1 VINFFVCVWK
11 RKTKKRIFLNTFHFF
26 IFSLDKKRIKMIR
39 HTRGVTLV
47 ELVLVLVIL
56 FALVGVGITL
66 YPDVS
71 RRAILTGNITAGKE
85 VANAF
90 QLYQAYSLGGMPDNL
105 DYLIDLKGPLTFAV
119 LNGVDQGG
127 PYPAGAF
134 LENPVTLA
142 NPFGT
147 LTASIPFEITNV
159 GLDIPTPSS
168 ASVAGLID
176 PSGGTSGAA
185 VVHYFNLKGVEE
197 FAIHDANEAAVAP
210 GTSGF
215 SATFDYDS
223 GISQTLVPGITGLGG
238 IGGVD
243 VGGVPGTNGDDT
255 RIMLVGAGFM
265 DTIFSNTDAVSLS
278 APDFANAVPPNAR
291 AAYAI
296 FGVGAEA
303 EWVHS
308 AKCSGLLLAPIY
320 IPNLPPKVDTLDEED
335 GAPFGVGVTG
345 IYNIDP
351 DRLYSRFM
359 AIYRISSVRSASING
374 VDFTTRL
381 LLDPC
386 SIEKIQID
394 FSTITYLDPQC
405 GGLSTL
411 DRLLGELTDTY
422 FMGQ

>member
-1 VINFFVCVWK
+1 MFSFSNENEKGTFL
-11 RKTKKRIFLNTFHFF
+11 TLNTFHFF

-105 DYLIDLKGPLTFAV
+105 DYLVDLKPDIFA
-119 LNGVDQGG
+119 GVDAAGE
-127 PYPAGAF
+127 YPAATFLLDATGTRGA
-134 LENPVTLA
+134 LGDITSNLQ
-142 NPFGT
+142 
-147 LTASIPFEITNV
+147 FERTHV
-159 GLDIPTPSS
+159 GDDPIGATSS
-168 ASVAGLID
+168 PSVAGLID

-185 VVHYFNLKGVEE
+185 IVHYFNLKGVEE
-197 FAIHDANEAAVAP
+197 FAIHDANAA
-210 GTSGF
+210 GITSGVGF

-223 GISQTLVPGITGLGG
+223 GISQTLVPGTGGLTV

-243 VGGVPGTNGDDT
+243 LVSVGIPGTNGDDS
-255 RIMLVGAGFM
+255 RIMLVAAGIM
-265 DTIFSNTDAVSLS
+265 DTVFSNTDAVSLS
-278 APDFANAVPPNAR
+278 APDFGNTIPPRAR

-308 AKCSGLLLAPIY
+308 AKCGGLLLAPIY
-320 IPNLPPKVDTLDEED
+320 IPNLPAKVDTLDEED
-335 GAPFGVGVTG
+335 GNPFGVGPTG
-345 IYNIDP
+345 IYDVDP

-359 AIYRISSVRSASING
+359 AIYRISSVRSATDAS
-374 VDFTTRL
+374 VTDFTTRL
-381 LLDPC
+381 LADPC
-386 SIEKIQID
+386 SIEKVQID

-422 FMGQ
+422 FQGE

>member
-1 VINFFVCVWK
+1 LFA
-11 RKTKKRIFLNTFHFF
+11 FLKQNREEKFSKYFPFF

-105 DYLIDLKGPLTFAV
+105 DYLIDLKGPGTFGA
-119 LNGVDQGG
+119 NGVDQGG

-134 LENPVTLA
+134 LEDATGTRGALGDVLA
-142 NPFGT
+142 
-147 LTASIPFEITNV
+147 ASQFEITFV
-159 GLDIPTPSS
+159 GEDIPAVSS
-168 ASVAGLID
+168 SSVAGLID

-197 FAIHDANEAAVAP
+197 FAIHDANAAGVVA
-210 GTSGF
+210 GTGF

-223 GISQTLVPGITGLGG
+223 GISQTLVPGTGGLAG

-243 VGGVPGTNGDDT
+243 IVAAGIPGTNGDDS
-255 RIMLVGAGFM
+255 RIMLVAAGVM
-265 DTIFSNTDAVSLS
+265 DTVFSNTDAVSLT
-278 APDFANAVPPNAR
+278 APDFGNVVPPRAR

-296 FGVGAEA
+296 FGVGAES

-308 AKCSGLLLAPIY
+308 AKCGGLILAPIY
-320 IPNLPPKVDTLDEED
+320 IPNLPAKVDTLDEED
-335 GAPFGVGVTG
+335 GNPFGVGPTG
-345 IYNIDP
+345 IYDVDP

-359 AIYRISSVRSASING
+359 AIYRISSIRSAAIGG

-381 LLDPC
+381 LTDPC

-394 FSTITYLDPQC
+394 FSSVTYLDPQC

-422 FMGQ
+422 FQGE